1 MTMMEKCY
9 SNAIMLIIILVILL
23 EIKNV
28 SFSDALTNN
37 GIKTRAFAFTPRSKK
52 EKPKLVL
59 IGGCTGT
66 GKSTFGMSVALDQ
79 GILKCI
85 STDTIRQIMRSFIP
99 KNISPALHRSS
110 YENVPSGNFN
120 DDDPVDTWYET
131 VQVLESSVEG
141 LVIDAI
147 ARKQGLVLEGV
158 SISPSR
164 KLIDLWEE
172 GGGVATGCLLTITN
186 EDTHKSMLTRR
197 GLLAGES
204 SKQGLKDQE
213 KIDNFD
219 RIRKIQDEMIK
230 LANDAQWILIEQK
243 IEIDPLEIIAN
254 KLTGEENNEFFEII
268 AANETIEKSDWFP
281 TDLDATDH

>member
-1 MTMMEKCY
+1 M
-9 SNAIMLIIILVILL
+9 
-23 EIKNV
+23 

-172 GGGVATGCLLTITN
+172 GGGIATGCLLTITN

>member
-172 GGGVATGCLLTITN
+172 GGGIATGCLLTITN

-204 SKQGLKDQE
+204 SNQGLKDQE

-281 TDLDATDH
+281 TDLDATDN